1 MADQLAL
8 QVLEELL
15 LWQMPG
21 RFEPFLHPTQ
31 RDSLL
36 GWRRTAHCTRD
47 SFAVFGPIKLKSQK
61 RERSATLATGMKS
74 TEADNLRLAR
84 LHL

>member
-8 QVLEELL
+8 QALEELL
-15 LWQMPG
+15 LGQMPG
-21 RFEPFLHPTQ
+21 RFEPLLHPTQ

-36 GWRRTAHCTRD
+36 GWRRAAHCTRD
-47 SFAVFGPIKLKSQK
+47 SFAVFVPIKLKSQK
-61 RERSATLATGMKS
+61 REGPATLATGMKS
-74 TEADNLRLAR
+74 TETDNLRFAR